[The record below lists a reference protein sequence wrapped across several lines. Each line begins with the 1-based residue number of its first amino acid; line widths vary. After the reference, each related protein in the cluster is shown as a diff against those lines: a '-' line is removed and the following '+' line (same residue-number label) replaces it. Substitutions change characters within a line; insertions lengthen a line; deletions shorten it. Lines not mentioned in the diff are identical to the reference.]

1 MKNLFALLLIILTA
15 PALAIEETMRVGE
28 SENFIL
34 KEKNSESGVYDQSY
48 NTVDDSSRFSAI
60 IRTNFNVQKMDGL
73 RSFEAIYAKKMEL
86 FWAEFIVQKTT
97 ARYECL
103 TKNNDNVSPSNS
115 DLEQSSSDLL
125 TLGLGLSLRS
135 AVVQDVLG
143 DIFNTDR
150 FFETTAAALTYNRF
164 NDTYRAATF
173 SGPGFRAD
181 YGIHYR
187 AYPSFHMG
195 PRFSYNLALVKKPA
209 EGEGQTST
217 NRSLTLSWVSL
228 GLDFSFYF

>member
-1 MKNLFALLLIILTA
+1 MTKQIIALLLVLASTA
-15 PALAIEETMRVGE
+15 WSYEDTTRIGE
-28 SENFIL
+28 SENFLL

-48 NTVDDSSRFSAI
+48 NTANDSSRFSAI
-60 IRTNFNVQKMDGL
+60 FRTNFNVQKMDGL

-86 FWAEFIVQKTT
+86 FWAEFIVKKTT

-115 DLEQSSSDLL
+115 DLEQSNSDLL

-135 AVVQDVLG
+135 DIIQDVLG
-143 DIFNTDR
+143 DIINTDR
-150 FFETTAAALTYNRF
+150 FFETTSAALTYNRL
-164 NDTYRAATF
+164 NDTYRSETF
-173 SGPGFRAD
+173 SGPGFQAD

-187 AYPSFHMG
+187 AYPSFHIG
-195 PRFSYNLALVKKPA
+195 PRFSYNLALVKKSA
-209 EGEGQTST
+209 SEEGQTSI
-217 NRSLTLSWVSL
+217 NRSLTLSWVTL